1 MQAHN
6 TQSLNKQPRLFEQ
19 NKQENNKINTQKNN
33 IHLSLITATIN
44 VKANDIIKKA
54 NHVASQ
60 INYYSLNCLCFFWLT
75 IRIKKKTSKHKQ
87 VDKRQ
92 PDKRGKVAD
101 SEANKSKSSK

>member
-44 VKANDIIKKA
+44 AKANDIIKKA

-60 INYYSLNCLCFFWLT
+60 INYYSFNCLCFFPGLQYEL
-75 IRIKKKTSKHKQ
+75 KEKTSKHKQ
-87 VDKRQ
+87 VFIHH
-92 PDKRGKVAD
+92 KRGKVAD
-101 SEANKSKSSK
+101 AEANKSKSSK